1 MEVIPA
7 IDLRRGRCVRLY
19 QGDYSQET
27 VFSGEPVEVARH
39 WQSLGA
45 ERLHIV
51 DLDGAAKGELC
62 HGALVEE
69 IVHAIDIPVQL
80 GGGLRSMELVEQVLA
95 CGVGR
100 AILGTAALRDTALIE
115 EACRRFGERIIVSV
129 DARGGFVATHGWLER
144 SAVTTLELAD
154 RMAGLGVQRFIYTDI
169 ARDGTLTGPGFAA
182 ISELVEKT
190 AVPVIVAGGISSVE
204 HIRRLSEMGV
214 EGAIVGRALYTG
226 DIDLVAALD
235 CTRPG

>member
-19 QGDYSQET
+19 QGDYSRET
-27 VFSGEPVEVARH
+27 VFSGEPIEVARH

-45 ERLHIV
+45 GRLHIV

-62 HGALVEE
+62 HGALVEQ
-69 IVHAIDIPVQL
+69 IVRAVDIPVEL
-80 GGGLRSMELVEQVLA
+80 GGGLRSVESVEQVLA
-95 CGVGR
+95 SGVGR
-100 AILGTAALRDTALIE
+100 AILGTAALDDAALIE
-115 EACRRFGERIIVSV
+115 EACRRFGERIIVTV

-144 SAVTTLELAD
+144 TDVTVPELVE
-154 RMAGLGVQRFIYTDI
+154 RMAGLGVRRFIYTDI
-169 ARDGTLTGPGFAA
+169 ARDGTLTEPGFGA
-182 ISELVEKT
+182 IAELIEKT
-190 AVPVIVAGGISSVE
+190 AVPIIAAGGISSVE

-226 DIDLVAALD
+226 DLDLVEALA
-235 CTRPG
+235 CFRP

>member
-69 IVHAIDIPVQL
+69 IVRAVDIPVQL
-80 GGGLRSMELVEQVLA
+80 GGGLRSMEAVEQVLA

-100 AILGTAALRDTALIE
+100 AILGTAALRDAALVE
-115 EACRRFGERIIVSV
+115 EACRRFGERIVVSV
-129 DARGGFVATHGWLER
+129 DARGGLVATHGWVER
-144 SAVTTLELAD
+144 SAVTTVEVAE
-154 RMAGLGVQRFIYTDI
+154 RMAGLGVQRLIYTDI
-169 ARDGTLTGPGFAA
+169 ARDGTLSGPNFAA
-182 ISELVEKT
+182 ISALVERA
-190 AVPVIVAGGISSVE
+190 AVPVIAAGGISSVE
-204 HIRRLSEMGV
+204 HVRRLSETGV

-226 DIDLVAALD
+226 DLDLVEALA
-235 CTRPG
+235 CIRP

>member
-69 IVHAIDIPVQL
+69 IVRAIDIPVQL
-80 GGGLRSMELVEQVLA
+80 GGGLRSMEVVEQVLA

-100 AILGTAALRDTALIE
+100 AILGTAALRDTALVE
-115 EACRRFGERIIVSV
+115 ETCRRFGDRIVVSV
-129 DARGGFVATHGWLER
+129 DARGGFVATDGWLER
-144 SAVTTLELAD
+144 SAVTTIEVVN
-154 RMAGLGVQRFIYTDI
+154 RMAGLGVRRFIHTDI
-169 ARDGTLTGPGFAA
+169 TRDGTLGGPGFGA

-190 AVPVIVAGGISSVE
+190 SLPVIAAGGISSVE
-204 HIRRLSEMGV
+204 HVTRLAEMGV

-226 DIDLVAALD
+226 DLDLVEALAYA
-235 CTRPG
+235 RP